1 MAGIAGIWRLRQ
13 HPSANRHSMYR
24 IISEIIPLQ
33 IFHRFP
39 KLQRFWL
46 VITILAVRRNFDV
59 GIINAQIIAAFNI
72 IIIAII
78 GWFSGGQCVA
88 AVAFG
93 DLRQLAARAAADKT
107 FVGEAAL

>member
-39 KLQRFWL
+39 KLQRFWF
-46 VITILAVRRNFDV
+46 VITILAVCRNFDV

-72 IIIAII
+72 IIIAF
-78 GWFSGGQCVA
+78 GWFTGGQGVA

-107 FVGEAAL
+107 FVC